1 MTRKPDIEEGAF
13 MRIAVCDRKKEDQEY
28 LIKHIFEYWGG
39 DPVDAYD
46 CGEKILGRIREGIRY
61 DMVFLNVED
70 GDRENLK
77 TGETLR
83 KQFPHITL
91 LLDSTSRSFGA
102 EAFSMEALYYVVKPY
117 SPEDFRKILSRFL
130 KLRENGGKLPVDNK
144 LPVEGTIPMGKE
156 KLREIS
162 HRQIS
167 YLESSHNYLLIH
179 LTNGAVLKIRGSLQ
193 EVMDWAG
200 CYFLRVNRHYIV
212 NMEAIA
218 GIKGDSCE
226 AAGRVFTFSRKNKA
240 ANKKKYSDWLF
251 RKAIGEAALD

>member
-1 MTRKPDIEEGAF
+1 
-13 MRIAVCDRKKEDQEY
+13 
-28 LIKHIFEYWGG
+28 
-39 DPVDAYD
+39 
-46 CGEKILGRIREGIRY
+46 
-61 DMVFLNVED
+61 
-70 GDRENLK
+70 
-77 TGETLR
+77 
-83 KQFPHITL
+83 
-91 LLDSTSRSFGA
+91 
-102 EAFSMEALYYVVKPY
+102 MEALYYVVKPY

-130 KLRENGGKLPVDNK
+130 KLREHGGKLPVDNK
-144 LPVEGTIPMGKE
+144 LPVEGPIPMGKE

-226 AAGRVFTFSRKNKA
+226 AAGRGFTFSRKNKA
-240 ANKKKYSDWLF
+240 AIKMKYSDWLF